1 MVVIKRSTR
10 SLDHLIHVLAMLARH
25 VQLGLLFGC
34 RVVQTM
40 MRLALG
46 PLVVYVCEDEA
57 MECTRPPPPE
67 RRCSRPEGVDIH
79 IHFGLLFFS
88 SSFQTYQLA
97 HTFNDDI
104 RAPRGGGGG
113 SNREAYTSVE
123 PRSATLLLSAVADL
137 KCYYWL

>member
-1 MVVIKRSTR
+1 MHLSTAVCSLGAGFQVSSRDLVVIKRSTR

-57 MECTRPPPPE
+57 MECTA
-67 RRCSRPEGVDIH
+67 S
-79 IHFGLLFFS
+79 
-88 SSFQTYQLA
+88 T
-97 HTFNDDI
+97 
-104 RAPRGGGGG
+104 RA
-113 SNREAYTSVE
+113 S
-123 PRSATLLLSAVADL
+123 LLSA
-137 KCYYWL
+137 